1 MGWLAHKLDRFKP
14 WLDDPATIEVSVN
27 PDRSIWILQRGD
39 VHMKPTGERVDPGFG
54 HSLANQIAGENQAQT
69 GRDKLLVSA
78 TVTYHDRPIRAQ
90 AVLAPATPQEAAL
103 SFRLFAALPIE
114 DIELR
119 FLHGKQVALDAERK
133 RRNASLAELIEA
145 GDLMAAL
152 RFCVDNKL
160 NILISGGT
168 DTGKS
173 VALRK
178 IISMIPQ
185 DERIITI
192 EDARELFPDQPNTVS
207 LIADRG
213 GNTRTP
219 DMLLEATLR
228 MRPDRLIVGEV
239 RGKEAMTFLEA
250 VNTGHGGSMTTI
262 HAETPELALDRL
274 AIAAGRSDVR
284 MSYNDLRNYI
294 LRTID
299 VIVQTGRIG
308 ETRGIAQVYIP
319 AIGDTA

>member
-1 MGWLAHKLDRFKP
+1 MSWLSHRLDKFKQ
-14 WLDDPATIEVSVN
+14 WLDDPATVEIAVN
-27 PDRSIWILQRGD
+27 PDRRVWVLKRGD
-39 VHMKPTGERVDPGFG
+39 VTMQDTGMLVEPNYATN
-54 HSLANQIAGENQAQT
+54 LANQIAGENQTIT

-78 TVTYHDRPIRAQ
+78 AVDYNGRPVRAQ
-90 AVLAPATPQEAAL
+90 AVLPPASPVEATL
-103 SFRLFAALPIE
+103 SFRLFAALPI
-114 DIELR
+114 DKIELK
-119 FLHGKQVALDAERK
+119 FLHGKQVELDDYRIK
-133 RRNASLAELIEA
+133 RNAKLAELTAAGNLTEA
-145 GDLMAAL
+145 LSFA
-152 RFCVDNKL
+152 VKNKL

-173 VALRK
+173 VTLRK
-178 IISMIPQ
+178 IISMIPN

-192 EDARELFPDQPNTVS
+192 EDARELYPEQPNSVS
-207 LIADRG
+207 LVADRSG
-213 GNTRTP
+213 EVRNT

-274 AIAAGRSDVR
+274 AIAAGRSGVP
-284 MSYNDLRNYI
+284 MTYNELRGYI

-299 VIVQTGRIG
+299 VIIQTGRVG
-308 ETRGIAQVYIP
+308 DTRGVAEVYIP
-319 AIGDTA
+319 RMGDSR

>member
-1 MGWLAHKLDRFKP
+1 MIGRVTQAKALA
-14 WLDDPATIEVSVN
+14 V
-27 PDRSIWILQRGD
+27 
-39 VHMKPTGERVDPGFG
+39 
-54 HSLANQIAGENQAQT
+54 AGLCAST
-69 GRDKLLVSA
+69 
-78 TVTYHDRPIRAQ
+78 
-90 AVLAPATPQEAAL
+90 VLASAQGV
-103 SFRLFAALPIE
+103 PII
-114 DIELR
+114 DANL
-119 FLHGKQVALDAERK
+119 LKQNLAI
-133 RRNASLAELIEA
+133 LAEQERDLGRQQGRLERSNALLQIDADIIAELDKLIEA
-145 GDLMAAL
+145 GDLMAVM
-152 RFCVDNKL
+152 RFCVTHKL

-185 DERIITI
+185 EERVITI

-299 VIVQTGRIG
+299 VIIQTGRIG

>member
-1 MGWLAHKLDRFKP
+1 MSWLAHKLDAFKP
-14 WLDDPATIEVSVN
+14 WLDDPATVEISVN
-27 PDRSIWILQRGD
+27 PDRKIWLLKRGD
-39 VHMKPTGERVDPGFG
+39 VHMQDTGKTVEAGFG
-54 HSLANQIAGENQAQT
+54 QSLANQIAGENQTQT

-78 TVTYHDRPIRAQ
+78 SVSYNERPIRAQ

-103 SFRLFAALPIE
+103 SFRLFAALPIDE
-114 DIELR
+114 IKLK
-119 FLHGKQVALDAERK
+119 FLHGKQVELDAEREK
-133 RRNASLAELIEA
+133 RNKQLAALIENS
-145 GDLMAAL
+145 DLDGAL
-152 RFCVDNKL
+152 RFCVDHKL
-160 NILISGGT
+160 NILVSGGT

-173 VALRK
+173 VTLRK

-185 DERIITI
+185 EERIITI
-192 EDARELFPDQPNTVS
+192 EDAGELYPLQPNTVS
-207 LIADRG
+207 LIAERKSG
-213 GNTRTP
+213 VRTT

-239 RGKEAMTFLEA
+239 RGREAMTFLEA

-284 MSYNDLRNYI
+284 MSYRDLRNYI

-299 VIVQTGRIG
+299 VIIQTGRVG

-319 AIGDTA
+319 KTEEAA

>member
-1 MGWLAHKLDRFKP
+1 MSWLSHKLDRFKP
-14 WLDDPATIEVSVN
+14 WLDDPATVEVSVN
-27 PDRSIWILQRGD
+27 PDRSICILKRGD
-39 VHMKPTGERVDPGFG
+39 VHMKNTGEKVEAGFG
-54 HSLANQIAGENQAQT
+54 HSLSNQIAGENQAQT

-78 TVTYHDRPIRAQ
+78 TVSYNDRPIRAQ

-103 SFRLFAALPIE
+103 SFRLFAALPIDE
-114 DIELR
+114 IQLK

-133 RRNASLAELIEA
+133 KRNASLAELVDG
-145 GDLMAAL
+145 GDLMTAL
-152 RFCVDNKL
+152 RFCVDHKL

-178 IISMIPQ
+178 IISMIPR

-192 EDARELFPDQPNTVS
+192 EDARELFPEQPNTVS
-207 LIADRG
+207 LIAERG
-213 GNTRTP
+213 GMTRTT

-274 AIAAGRSDVR
+274 SIAAGRSDVR
-284 MSYNDLRNYI
+284 MSYTDLRNYV

-299 VIVQTGRIG
+299 VIIQTGRIG

-319 AIGDTA
+319 TTGDAA